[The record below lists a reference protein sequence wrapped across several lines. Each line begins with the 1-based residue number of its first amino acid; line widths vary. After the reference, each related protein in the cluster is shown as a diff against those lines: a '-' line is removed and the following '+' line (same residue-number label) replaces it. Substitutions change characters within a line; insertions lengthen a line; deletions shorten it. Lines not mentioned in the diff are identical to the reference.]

1 MHLYITYN
9 KYTWWVVQS
18 AWTGEKTIE
27 KEKNTTETDSQASTI
42 PGTDEQIAT
51 MLMDSKACQ
60 TPQDRVRRMPATPHP
75 QPMRLDRRMQSTEI
89 LRANSATA
97 TTVAETPSPAEAS
110 DKQKH
115 SQKPAK
121 KSHKTKKRAKTQ
133 KKSVQEKKKLAV
145 KKTQTKTTAK
155 KTDAVQKTDTTK
167 KTPVAAPKSAAAPHA
182 QPPAHPDPGVTTP
195 AASAA
200 PPAVKTA
207 PEKDQKDMAS
217 SSQPPHE
224 VKKERDAAGCVKPV
238 QQPAQ
243 PVNPEVA
250 PGNTPAKSPAPE
262 SVAGLLNRAQT
273 DQFDMGSV
281 QQMLDQVQAHLPRT
295 ASGAPAPPS
304 PPGGPTGSNPRI
316 RNRDK
321 NSHNRRMRFYRG
333 LESFLDP
340 TMNTAYNMK
349 SFLVQR
355 AVWDMTWSML
365 PPSDPD

>member
-243 PVNPEVA
+243 PVNPKWL
-250 PGNTPAKSPAPE
+250 PGTHQPNPQHRSQSP
-262 SVAGLLNRAQT
+262 V
-273 DQFDMGSV
+273 F
-281 QQMLDQVQAHLPRT
+281 
-295 ASGAPAPPS
+295 
-304 PPGGPTGSNPRI
+304 
-316 RNRDK
+316 
-321 NSHNRRMRFYRG
+321 
-333 LESFLDP
+333 
-340 TMNTAYNMK
+340 
-349 SFLVQR
+349 
-355 AVWDMTWSML
+355 
-365 PPSDPD
+365 